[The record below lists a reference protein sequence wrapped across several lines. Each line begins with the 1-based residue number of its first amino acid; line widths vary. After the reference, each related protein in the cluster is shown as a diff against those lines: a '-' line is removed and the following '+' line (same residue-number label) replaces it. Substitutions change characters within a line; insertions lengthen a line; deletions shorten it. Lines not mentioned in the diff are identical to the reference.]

1 MEWYVYIL
9 RCADDSLYTGIAT
22 DVQRRLREH
31 NLGNRLASKYTR
43 ARLPV
48 TLVYFELTGNRATA
62 SRRELEIKA
71 LSRQEKLRLIK
82 QDCQIGTDLVKKA

>member
-22 DVQRRLREH
+22 NLERRVQEH
-31 NLGNRLASKYTR
+31 NLGKRLGSKYTR

-48 TLVYFELTGNRATA
+48 TLVYFELTANRSAA

-71 LSRQEKLRLIK
+71 LSRQDKLRLIR
-82 QDCQIGTDLVKKA
+82 DCQIGTNLVKKA